1 MLSRAEA
8 RSAVLTVK
16 RLGAELELPVAREDY
31 LTAAL
36 QLGHEALDR
45 GWTADLTKE
54 KVTTVLPRSAEYGAL
69 NKLPNSGKS
78 VGEARLLPLRSF
90 RISANP
96 TFEDLSECDER
107 FGG

>member
-1 MLSRAEA
+1 MLTHEEA
-8 RSAVLTVK
+8 RSAVLTLN

-31 LTAAL
+31 LTAL

-54 KVTTVLPRSAEYGAL
+54 KVTTVLPRSAEYRAL